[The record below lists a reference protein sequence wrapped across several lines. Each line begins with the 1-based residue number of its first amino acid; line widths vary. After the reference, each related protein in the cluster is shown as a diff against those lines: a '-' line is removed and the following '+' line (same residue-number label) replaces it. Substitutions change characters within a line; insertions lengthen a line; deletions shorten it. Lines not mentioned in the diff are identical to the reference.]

1 MKPSI
6 SRNLR
11 LSTIFFALFVMLTAL
26 AMAMYP
32 GGTILDPKTEGYRL
46 SENFF
51 SDLGRL
57 HAPDGRSNL
66 PSMILFITAMGFSAL
81 GGVIFFVTAPR
92 ICRQNRPWAWAAS
105 FFGVI
110 SSVSYLAIAVYPIDL
125 DEQTHLL
132 FVQIAF
138 SASFFAATLYRIAIA
153 RDPSWPRQ
161 YPLLLLLIS
170 LCLGGYVLIIF
181 RGPSLDHLSGLIFHA
196 IAQKIIVYLLTIGL
210 GLLAYGGMRQAGHPG
225 FCSKIEERRKE
236 SFSTP

>member
-1 MKPSI
+1 MKPST
-6 SRNLR
+6 SRNFR
-11 LSTIFFALFVMLTAL
+11 LSAIFFALFVMLTAV
-26 AMAMYP
+26 AMALYP

-51 SDLGRL
+51 SDLGRR

-81 GGVIFFVTAPR
+81 GGVIFFVNAPR
-92 ICRQNRPWAWAAS
+92 LCPQNRQWARAAS

-110 SSVSYLAIAVYPIDL
+110 SALSYLAIGAYPIDL
-125 DEQTHLL
+125 YEQTHLL

-138 SASFFAATLYRIAIA
+138 SASFFAATLYYIAMA
-153 RDPSWPRQ
+153 RNPIWPRR
-161 YPLLLLLIS
+161 YPLLLLLMS

-196 IAQKIIVYLLTIGL
+196 IAQKIIVYLLTMGL
-210 GLLAYGGMRQAGHPG
+210 GLLAYGGMRQTGHPG
-225 FCSKIEERRKE
+225 FYSKIEERRKE
-236 SFSTP
+236 SLCTP